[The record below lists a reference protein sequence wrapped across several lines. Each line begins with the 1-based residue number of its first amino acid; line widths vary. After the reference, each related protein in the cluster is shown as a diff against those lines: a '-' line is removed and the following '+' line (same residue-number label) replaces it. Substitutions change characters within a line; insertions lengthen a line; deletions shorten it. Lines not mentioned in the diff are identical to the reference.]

1 MKTVY
6 RLDKYLAD
14 MSVGTRSEVK
24 EYIKRGRIEVNGEK
38 AKKPEIKVDTE
49 KDTVTFDGEI
59 VGYTSYEYFMLNKP
73 AGVITATEDR
83 TQETVLDL
91 IENKKRKDLF
101 PVGRL
106 DKDTEGL
113 LLITNDGDLAHRLLA
128 PKKHVGKKY
137 YAHIKGRVTEEDVE
151 LFKEG
156 LQVEEDW
163 KALPAELTV
172 LESDEISKI
181 EIVIYEGK
189 FHQIKRMFEAV
200 EKEVIYLK
208 RLEMGQLILDPALKS
223 GDYRPL
229 TEKEITLLK
238 AYK

>member
-59 VGYTSYEYFMLNKP
+59 VGYATYEYFMLNKP

-83 TQETVLDL
+83 RQETVLDL
-91 IENKKRKDLF
+91 IEDKKRKDLF

-137 YAHIKGRVTEEDVE
+137 YAHIKGKVTDQDVL

-172 LESDEISKI
+172 LESADISKI

-208 RLEMGQLILDPALKS
+208 RLEMGELKLDPSLKE

-229 TEKEITLLK
+229 TEEEISLLK
-238 AYK
+238 AY